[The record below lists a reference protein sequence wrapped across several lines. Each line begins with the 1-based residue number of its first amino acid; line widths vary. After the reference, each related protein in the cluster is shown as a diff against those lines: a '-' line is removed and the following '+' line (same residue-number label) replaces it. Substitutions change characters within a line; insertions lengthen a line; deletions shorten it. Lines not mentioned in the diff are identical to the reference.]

1 MELTEVTEN
10 VEKPTDSSKPGTS
23 CMIGEYVPDP
33 ESCKN
38 YFRCVLGELQ
48 REQCAPGLHWDA
60 RRSICDWPAAAKCQV
75 ETGKTALSSIY
86 IYVCSSEKH
95 FFNLKNKKHWIF
107 FLCNNYVIVSYLLH
121 ITLNSFY

>member
-1 MELTEVTEN
+1 MYQTLKVVKTTLDACSAN
-10 VEKPTDSSKPGTS
+10 CNANNARLD
-23 CMIGEYVPDP
+23 CIGMQDEA
-33 ESCKN
+33 
-38 YFRCVLGELQ
+38 FAIGQLQ
-48 REQCAPGLHWDA
+48 RNVKWKLVRPLYH
-60 RRSICDWPAAAKCQV
+60 
-75 ETGKTALSSIY
+75 IY